1 MNTTIE
7 ITKEMQKENKSNT
20 KKENNM
26 NTILTKE
33 QYLETVKTFK
43 SMFND
48 KSLTQKKHFTTIKT
62 VKNNVETE
70 QKTCIIKPSLYQLRH
85 FIFYHMLRKK
95 DPSTTVHSVDSEKYI
110 YEMSRFNSIKEGKD
124 LDFFIKEIQRGFPT
138 LSSEQIR
145 DIIRHF

>member
-7 ITKEMQKENKSNT
+7 ITKEKQKENKSNT
-20 KKENNM
+20 KKENDM

-62 VKNNVETE
+62 VRNNVETE

-95 DPSTTVHSVDSEKYI
+95 DPAATVHSIESEKYI
-110 YEMSRFNSIKEGKD
+110 YEMSRFNSIKEGKH

-138 LSSEQIR
+138 LSPEQIR
-145 DIIRHF
+145 DIIRNF